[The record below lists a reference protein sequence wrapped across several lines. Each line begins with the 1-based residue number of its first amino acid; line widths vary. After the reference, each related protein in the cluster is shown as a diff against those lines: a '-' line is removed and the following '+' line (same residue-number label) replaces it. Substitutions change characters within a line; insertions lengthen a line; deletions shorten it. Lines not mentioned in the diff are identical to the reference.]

1 MHLILYL
8 YHSIFFMKNLLL
20 LHGAV
25 GSSRQLEGLAT
36 ALSSEYI
43 VHTINFSGHGGR
55 ELPEVFSIETF
66 ADDVLQFLDAEGLTS
81 VFIFGY
87 SMGGYVALFLA
98 RHHPEKVSSVFTLAT
113 KFEWSP
119 EISQREAKMLDP
131 EKIQEKVPAFA
142 SALKARH
149 QPISWEQVLSATA
162 SMMLAMGERSPLS
175 ADDFAAIM
183 QPVRLAVGDRDT
195 MVTVAETTTVYRQL
209 PHASLAV
216 LPSVQHPIE
225 KIAVDDLAREV
236 DLFFRNP

>member
-1 MHLILYL
+1 
-8 YHSIFFMKNLLL
+8 MKNLLL

-25 GSSRQLEGLAT
+25 GSSRQLEGLAK
-36 ALSSEYI
+36 ALSSEYT
-43 VHTINFSGHGGR
+43 VHTLNFSGHGGR

-66 ADDVLQFLDAEGLTS
+66 ADDVLSFLDAEGLTS

-119 EISQREAKMLDP
+119 DIAQREAKMLDP

-149 QPISWEQVLSATA
+149 QPISWEQVLSRTA
-162 SMMLAMGERSPLS
+162 AMMLSMGARNPLS
-175 ADDFAAIM
+175 TPDFSAIM
-183 QPVRLAVGDRDT
+183 QPVRLAVGDNDT
-195 MVTVAETTTVYRQL
+195 MVSIAETTAVCRQL
-209 PHASLAV
+209 PCASLAV
-216 LPSVQHPIE
+216 LPNVQHPIE
-225 KIAVDDLAREV
+225 KIVIADLAREV